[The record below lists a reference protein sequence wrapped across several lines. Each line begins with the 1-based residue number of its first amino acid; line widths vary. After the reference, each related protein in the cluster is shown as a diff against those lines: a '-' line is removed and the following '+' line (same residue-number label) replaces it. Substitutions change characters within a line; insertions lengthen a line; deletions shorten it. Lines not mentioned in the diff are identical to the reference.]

1 MGRTVFPTKI
11 SDLDD
16 NTNYEVRVLT
26 TIFKNNGYSLSQQ
39 IWSGAFKTKKCDM
52 DDGKI

>member
-11 SDLDD
+11 NDIDD
-16 NTNYEVRVLT
+16 NTNYEVRVM
-26 TIFKNNGYSLSQQ
+26 TIFNNNGNSGSQQ
-39 IWSGAFKTKKCDM
+39 IWAGAFKTKKCDM